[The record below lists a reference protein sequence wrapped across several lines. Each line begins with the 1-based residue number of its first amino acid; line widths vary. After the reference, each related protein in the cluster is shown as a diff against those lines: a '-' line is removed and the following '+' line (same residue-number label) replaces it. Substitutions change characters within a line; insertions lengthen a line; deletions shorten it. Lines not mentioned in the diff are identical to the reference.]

1 MELVADLRRAQ
12 VFRLDVAMR
21 NALLLEPVNRREEVL
36 TEPLEQLQME
46 AALLAQAVGER
57 GVARP
62 GHEQTHT
69 VVARA
74 VVEHQD
80 LM

>member
-1 MELVADLRRAQ
+1 
-12 VFRLDVAMR
+12 
-21 NALLLEPVNRREEVL
+21 
-36 TEPLEQLQME
+36 ME

-74 VVEHQD
+74 VLEGQNIMELHDVLMAQGSEHVPPPRGGD
-80 LM
+80 RCAPETVPP